1 MEHAAIQK
9 LFRLLRLAMAGP
21 SALCAGL
28 CRETG
33 QPAADAQGRDTMALH
48 GGQHI
53 ACGCRS
59 GTTRLGRLTRGG
71 RIATLS
77 PHGCGR
83 SIAHRYPGEAE
94 LTERTSAEGA
104 HFSLI
109 EENIAVGSYITTIH
123 QGWLDSPEHRAN
135 LLNPQIDR
143 VGIAVVASHGV
154 FFAVADYAR
163 TVPVLTSVQ
172 VEASFANLI
181 HTYGIAIHRDP
192 SDAHAVCALD
202 AGLPPS
208 VDPRP
213 RYILRWQ
220 GAELN
225 RLPQELKDLLA
236 SKRYRSAA
244 VGNCSLK
251 NKDEGFTVY
260 RMAVLLY

>member
-1 MEHAAIQK
+1 MRQFRSFFAFCASLWLAPLLSVPACAARQASQPQMRKAETQWLFMEANTSRAA
-9 LFRLLRLAMAGP
+9 AGAGP
-21 SALCAGL
+21 LAWDDSLAAAALQHCL
-28 CRETG
+28 R
-33 QPAADAQGRDTMALH
+33 MAVE
-48 GGQHI
+48 G
-53 ACGCRS
+53 
-59 GTTRLGRLTRGG
+59 
-71 RIATLS
+71 
-77 PHGCGR
+77 P
-83 SIAHRYPGEAE
+83 IAHRYPGEAE